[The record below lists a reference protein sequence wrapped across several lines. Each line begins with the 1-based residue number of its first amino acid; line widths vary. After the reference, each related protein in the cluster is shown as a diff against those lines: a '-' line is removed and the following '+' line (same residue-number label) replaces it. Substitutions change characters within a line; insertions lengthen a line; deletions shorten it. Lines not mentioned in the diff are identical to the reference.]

1 MAKQNKVAVN
11 LAQDFTDAEKAQAR
25 QNIGAGTAAIEYSNG
40 ALPPTVSEVNKM
52 TVIGD
57 GRVRF
62 DNRYSGIIPSEPGQS
77 DKDKVLVANYAGSPA
92 IGTGVWKD
100 IHSVGIREVVWV
112 DANTSYADVKKY
124 YDAGNLVL
132 RKTGSVD
139 VSMANSANDDTI
151 YFTSINSASTIKYS
165 YSINASTGWYSSV
178 SYLHNKVNTGICNV
192 NNLEAHDFVLGLNN
206 AEWTPYANNED
217 ILTFDYFSYHA
228 GSFGVT
234 PKYTGQ
240 LWITGTRHNW
250 CYDVQTPIDELLNI
264 NIIQDLTKD
273 TRSILAGS
281 SFSLSTQE
289 LAKNDYRIDWDLN
302 ITYRQGPFQDQSYS
316 NWWAPIHVK
325 ISRTPDFKIMT
336 GA

>member
-1 MAKQNKVAVN
+1 MAKVNKVLYN
-11 LAQDFTDAEKAQAR
+11 LNQRNDTTAQERTTAR
-25 QNIGAGTAAIEYSNG
+25 NNIGAAAIEYSNG
-40 ALPPTVSEVNKM
+40 ALPPTISDVNKM
-52 TVIGD
+52 TIISD

-62 DNRYSGIIPSEPGQS
+62 DNYYSGIIPDEPGQL
-77 DKDKVLVANYAGSPA
+77 DKDKVLVANYTGSPG

-100 IHSVGIREVVWV
+100 IHEIGIREVVWV
-112 DANTSYADVKKY
+112 NANTPYADVKKY
-124 YDAGNLVL
+124 YDAGYLVL

-139 VSMANSANDDTI
+139 ISMANSAHDDTV
-151 YFTSINSASTIKYS
+151 YFTSINSSSTIKYS

-206 AEWTPYANNED
+206 SEWTAYANDAD

-228 GSFGVT
+228 GSFSVT

-250 CYDVQTPIDELLNI
+250 CYDVQTPIDELINI
-264 NIIQDLTKD
+264 NFIQDLTKD
-273 TRSILAGS
+273 TRSILSGS

-302 ITYRQGPFQDQSYS
+302 ITYRQGPFQDQSYGP
-316 NWWAPIHVK
+316 WWAPIHVK

>member
-1 MAKQNKVAVN
+1 MGQMNKVAVN
-11 LAQDFTDAEKAQAR
+11 LVQDFTDAEKAQAR
-25 QNIGAGTAAIEYSNG
+25 YNIGAGTATIEYSNG
-40 ALPPTVSEVNKM
+40 ALPPTVSEVNKL
-52 TVIGD
+52 TVVGA

-62 DNRYSGIIPSEPGQS
+62 DTHYSGIIPSEPGQS

-100 IHSVGIREVVWV
+100 IHDVGIREVVWV
-112 DANTSYADVKKY
+112 DANTTYADVKKY

-139 VSMANSANDDTI
+139 ISMANSAHDDTV
-151 YFTSINSASTIKYS
+151 YFTSINSASTVKYT
-165 YSINASTGWYSSV
+165 YSINARTGWYSSV
-178 SYLHNKVNTGICNV
+178 TYLHNKVNTGICNV

-206 AEWTPYANNED
+206 TEWTPYVNNED
-217 ILTFDYFSYHA
+217 TLTFSYHA
-228 GSFGVT
+228 GSFSVT

-240 LWITGTRHNW
+240 LWITGTRHNL
-250 CYDVQTPIDELLNI
+250 CNNVQPPIDELLSI

-273 TRSILAGS
+273 TRSILTGS
-281 SFSLSTQE
+281 SFLLSGQE
-289 LAKNDYRIDWDLN
+289 LTKNYYRIDWDLN
-302 ITYRQGPFQDQSYS
+302 ITYRKGPFKDQSYG